1 MNKTDFS
8 RTNDLIKQNNL
19 NDNHHKSLIFQR
31 RQLQNEKNVEDIVKT
46 NTEKVNTINSRA
58 ILYILKNSRRFMNV
72 VAIFIHLLKQ
82 NSNMCLFRKINK
94 SLKMFDLLVF
104 FFMIHTLCLLLVFKI
119 KQKTKCLT
127 DILFH

>member
-58 ILYILKNSRRFMNV
+58 ILYILK
-72 VAIFIHLLKQ
+72 
-82 NSNMCLFRKINK
+82 
-94 SLKMFDLLVF
+94 
-104 FFMIHTLCLLLVFKI
+104 
-119 KQKTKCLT
+119 
-127 DILFH
+127 ILGVL